1 MCVCVLWEGEGR
13 GGEGG
18 ASSDIKVMEGN
29 VKRGRE
35 RERRKIINGRG
46 KE

>member
-1 MCVCVLWEGEGR
+1 MYVCVRVCCGKGR
-13 GGEGG
+13 GEG